1 MPSQRDVALS
11 EIKAECLVVAL
22 DYNMKV
28 VLPSSHG
35 RDVNVMVGS
44 WRLPGFLTVPSE
56 ASALVVFA
64 HGSGSSRFSGRN
76 RQVAQTLNHAGMAT
90 LLFDLLQPEEE
101 SVRSR
106 APVFDIEL
114 LANRLIDA
122 VEWADETL
130 GDELTSIGLFG
141 ASTGAAAALVAAA
154 GLEGRIGAVVSR
166 GGRPD
171 LAGDALERVSAPT
184 LLIVGGED
192 HDVPELNKQARARMK
207 CLTALQVVPGATHL
221 FEEPGTLQQVMTL
234 ARDWFETYLTAA
246 PT

>member
-1 MPSQRDVALS
+1 MPSRRGGALS
-11 EIKAECLVVAL
+11 KIKAERLGVAL
-22 DYNMKV
+22 NYHMKMV
-28 VLPSSHG
+28 FPSSGSQG

-44 WRLPGFLTVPSE
+44 LRLPGFLTVPGE

-76 RQVAQTLNHAGMAT
+76 RQVAQSLNHAGMAT

-106 APVFDIEL
+106 APVFDIAL

-130 GDELTSIGLFG
+130 GHELTSIGLFG

-154 GLEGRIGAVVSR
+154 GLDGRIGAVVSR

-171 LAGDALERVSAPT
+171 LAGDALGRVSAPT

-192 HDVPELNKQARARMK
+192 HDVLDLNKQASRKDEMPHRARG
-207 CLTALQVVPGATHL
+207 CPGRQPSVRRAGNVAAGHDV
-221 FEEPGTLQQVMTL
+221 GT
-234 ARDWFETYLTAA
+234 
-246 PT
+246 